1 VRAPPRDVTNDD
13 VLAAARD
20 GWGLEI
26 ATIEYAP
33 LGAGS
38 YHWLARAADGT
49 MRFVTVDDLDSKTWL
64 GDRREPSFD
73 GLRDAFTTATTLRE
87 HELEF
92 VIAPLQSLDGEPL
105 RRLDGRYTI
114 AIFPFVEGESGDWG
128 LHDPALVPDVI
139 RMLATLHAR
148 TPAVEGVASRTGV
161 ALPGREHLERAL
173 GELDESWHG
182 GPLSEQARAAV
193 AAGASQLA
201 ELLELADRL
210 ASSISRHEVVTHG
223 EPHAANVMRTTN
235 GLALVDW
242 DTVAL
247 APPERDLWLV
257 TQSHGSATDLYTE
270 LTGTPVDESALDFFR
285 LLWELKDWAEYLNLL
300 RAPHH
305 DTVDTMRACASLTRI
320 SEVHAEWL

>member
-1 VRAPPRDVTNDD
+1 VRAPPRDVTTDD
-13 VLAAARD
+13 VLAAVRD

-38 YHWLARAADGT
+38 YHWLARAADAT

-92 VIAPLQSLDGEPL
+92 VIAPLRSLDGEPL
-105 RRLDGRYTI
+105 RRVDGRHTI
-114 AIFPFVEGESGDWG
+114 AMFPFVDGESGEWG
-128 LHDPALVPDVI
+128 PHDPALVPDVI
-139 RMLATLHAR
+139 QMIAALHAR
-148 TPAVEGVASRTGV
+148 TPVVEGVARRTGV
-161 ALPGREHLERAL
+161 ALPGHEHLERAL
-173 GELDESWHG
+173 AERDEPWHG
-182 GPLSEQARAAV
+182 GPLSEQARVAV
-193 AAGASQLA
+193 MGGASQLA
-201 ELLELADRL
+201 ELLALADRL
-210 ASSISRHEVVTHG
+210 ASSISHHEVVTHG
-223 EPHAANVMRTTN
+223 EPHAANVIRTAN

-242 DTVAL
+242 DTVAF

-257 TQSHGSATDLYTE
+257 TPSLGSATDLYTE
-270 LTGTPVDESALDFFR
+270 LTGTPVDQRALDFFR

-300 RAPHH
+300 RASHH
-305 DTVDTMRACASLTRI
+305 ETEDTARACASLTRI